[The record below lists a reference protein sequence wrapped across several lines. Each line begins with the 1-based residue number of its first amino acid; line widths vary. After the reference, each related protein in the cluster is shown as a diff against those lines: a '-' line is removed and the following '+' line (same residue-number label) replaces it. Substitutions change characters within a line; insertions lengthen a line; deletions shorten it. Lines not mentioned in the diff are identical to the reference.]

1 MNTTCIFYVIK
12 FLLLLK
18 FGRATLFDVVTRNH
32 GSQCRKQVL
41 RCIDLHKKLSK
52 CELDVDF
59 LNTCKTYDIFPKFLR
74 FKLYK
79 RSLHTSEAYKSFQY
93 ELLDQELSSRTERA
107 VYLRQQHI
115 KLRDNLQRQLS
126 FFEFRMFKLQDLEI
140 LQAFT
145 SKCKKTHQKKLHH
158 LGIYNELSPCEP
170 DRVIHNLSSKP
181 LPYAG
186 VCL

>member
-158 LGIYNELSPCEP
+158 LGIYNELSPC
-170 DRVIHNLSSKP
+170 
-181 LPYAG
+181 
-186 VCL
+186 